1 MAYPQPFL
9 EPLGQRL
16 SDVLASTLPAEGQA
30 FDVTGIT
37 PQVSQINPLIQ
48 AAQQR
53 SATQA
58 GLGSLQFSPDT
69 GAVTGVGQGTGVAQ
83 YEPFLDK
90 AEGLLDPSGYQS
102 YMSPYQQEVID
113 TTQALLDEQRAS
125 GRTRL
130 AAEAIG
136 AGAFGSGREGVQ
148 RAEYERQRDISDA
161 GTIAGLRQ
169 EGLTRAQAL
178 QQQALGNLTVFPS
191 IQQQLGRGITS
202 ELGLAGTGA
211 QQYSQSILDANQQAN
226 LIGQQFPL
234 QQLAGATN
242 VFGGI
247 AQGTPGAVYSPPQ
260 VTSPAL
266 SAAQAFGT
274 VYGGLSPQGGLG
286 SLYNQ

>member
-9 EPLGQRL
+9 EPLGERL

-37 PQVSQINPLIQ
+37 PQVAQVSPLIQ
-48 AAQQR
+48 QAQQR
-53 SATQA
+53 TATQA
-58 GLGSLQFSPDT
+58 GLGTLQFSPDT
-69 GAVTGVGQGTGVAQ
+69 GAVTGVTPGTGIAQ
-83 YEPFLDK
+83 YEPFLER
-90 AEGLLDPSGYQS
+90 AEALLDPSAYQS

-113 TTQALLDEQRAS
+113 TTQALLDEQRAA

-136 AGAFGSGREGVQ
+136 QGAFGSGREGVQ

-161 GTIAGLRQ
+161 AQIAAIRQQGLQ
-169 EGLTRAQAL
+169 QAQAL
-178 QQQALGNLTVFPS
+178 QQQALGNVTTLPQ
-191 IQQQLGRGITS
+191 IQQQLGRGITQ

-211 QQYSQSILDANQQAN
+211 QQYSQSILDAARQAN
-226 LIGQQFPL
+226 VIGQTFPL

-242 VFGGI
+242 IFGGI
-247 AQGTPGAVYSPPQ
+247 AQGTPGAVYNPPQ

-266 SAAQAFGT
+266 TAAQAFGT
-274 VYGGLSPQGGLG
+274 VYGGLAPQGGLA
-286 SLYNQ
+286 SLYR

>member
-30 FDVTGIT
+30 FDVTGVT
-37 PQVSQINPLIQ
+37 PQISQVSPLIQ

-83 YEPFLDK
+83 YEPFLDR
-90 AEGLLDPSGYQS
+90 AEGLLDPSAYQS

-113 TTQALLDEQRAS
+113 TTQTLLDEQRAA

-161 GTIAGLRQ
+161 AQIAAIRQQGLQ
-169 EGLTRAQAL
+169 QAQAL
-178 QQQALGNLTVFPS
+178 QQQALGNLTTLPQ
-191 IQQQLGRGITS
+191 IQQQLGRGITQ

-226 LIGQQFPL
+226 IIAQQFPL
-234 QQLAGATN
+234 QQLTGATN
-242 VFGGI
+242 IFGGI
-247 AQGTPGAVYSPPQ
+247 AQGTPGAVYSPPPI
-260 VTSPAL
+260 TSPAL
-266 SAAQAFGT
+266 TAAQAFGS

-286 SLYNQ
+286 SLYR

>member
-9 EPLGQRL
+9 EPLGERL

-37 PQVSQINPLIQ
+37 PQVAQVSPLIQ
-48 AAQQR
+48 QAQQR
-53 SATQA
+53 TATQA
-58 GLGSLQFSPDT
+58 GLGALQFSPDT
-69 GAVTGVGQGTGVAQ
+69 GAVTGVTPGTGIAQ
-83 YEPFLDK
+83 YEPFLER
-90 AEGLLDPSGYQS
+90 AEALLDPSAYQS

-113 TTQALLDEQRAS
+113 TTQALLDEQRAA

-136 AGAFGSGREGVQ
+136 QGAFGSGREGVQ

-161 GTIAGLRQ
+161 ATIAGLR
-169 EGLTRAQAL
+169 ESGLARAQAL
-178 QQQALGNLTVFPS
+178 QQQALGNVTTLPQ
-191 IQQQLGRGITS
+191 IQQQLGRGITQ

-211 QQYSQSILDANQQAN
+211 QQYSQSILDAARQAN

-242 VFGGI
+242 IFGGI

-266 SAAQAFGT
+266 TAAQAFGS
-274 VYGGLSPQGGLG
+274 VYGGLAPQGGLA
-286 SLYNQ
+286 SLYR

>member
-9 EPLGQRL
+9 EPLGERL

-30 FDVTGIT
+30 YDVTGIT
-37 PQVSQINPLIQ
+37 PQISQVSPLIQ

-83 YEPFLDK
+83 YEPFLDR
-90 AEGLLDPSGYQS
+90 AEGLLDPSAYQS
-102 YMSPYQQEVID
+102 YMSPYQQEVND
-113 TTQALLDEQRAS
+113 TTQTLLDEQRAA

-161 GTIAGLRQ
+161 AQIAAIRQQGLQ
-169 EGLTRAQAL
+169 QAQAL
-178 QQQALGNLTVFPS
+178 QQQALGNVTTLPQ
-191 IQQQLGRGITS
+191 IQQQLGRGITQ
-202 ELGLAGTGA
+202 EFGLAGTGA

-226 LIGQQFPL
+226 IIAQQFPL
-234 QQLAGATN
+234 QQLTGATN

-266 SAAQAFGT
+266 TAAQAFGT

-286 SLYNQ
+286 SLYR

>member
-9 EPLGQRL
+9 EPLGERL

-37 PQVSQINPLIQ
+37 PQVAQVSPLIQ
-48 AAQQR
+48 QAQQR
-53 SATQA
+53 TATQA
-58 GLGSLQFSPDT
+58 GLGALQFSPDT
-69 GAVTGVGQGTGVAQ
+69 GAVTGVTPGTGIAQ
-83 YEPFLDK
+83 YEPFLER
-90 AEGLLDPSGYQS
+90 AEALLDPSAYQS

-113 TTQALLDEQRAS
+113 TTQALLDEQRAA

-161 GTIAGLRQ
+161 ATIAGLR
-169 EGLTRAQAL
+169 ESGLARAQAL
-178 QQQALGNLTVFPS
+178 QQQALGNVTTLPQ
-191 IQQQLGRGITS
+191 IQQQLGRGITQ

-211 QQYSQSILDANQQAN
+211 QQYSQSILDAARQAN
-226 LIGQQFPL
+226 VIGQTFPL

-242 VFGGI
+242 IFGGI

-266 SAAQAFGT
+266 TAAQAFGS
-274 VYGGLSPQGGLG
+274 VYGGLAPQGGLA
-286 SLYNQ
+286 SLYR